1 MYIICIKDLISIST
15 RQIKITQLKNKT
27 KWYISIYFNSTNSS
41 SNFVQEIISH
51 KIALPNSIQIILY
64 KRFNPYTTQPK

>member
-15 RQIKITQLKNKT
+15 AKFIPLSRQIKITQLKNKT
-27 KWYISIYFNSTNSS
+27 KWYISIYFNSTDSS

-51 KIALPNSIQIILY
+51 KIALPNSIQIIY
-64 KRFNPYTTQPK
+64 I